1 MNCNNN
7 IIWFHFLWSILQIV
21 KADEAVANEQAMAAK
36 AIKDECDREL
46 AEAIPIL
53 ESAIAAL
60 NTLTTKDISLV
71 KSMANPPPA
80 IKMVMEAICSIK
92 GIKPDRVPDPATGIF
107 YHNFAVSKFSIL

>member
-1 MNCNNN
+1 
-7 IIWFHFLWSILQIV
+7 
-21 KADEAVANEQAMAAK
+21 MAAK
-36 AIKDECDREL
+36 AIKDDCDREL
-46 AEAIPIL
+46 SEAIPIL

-92 GIKPDRVPDPATGIF
+92 GIKPDRVPDPATGR
-107 YHNFAVSKFSIL
+107 FSLFLCSLIHTI